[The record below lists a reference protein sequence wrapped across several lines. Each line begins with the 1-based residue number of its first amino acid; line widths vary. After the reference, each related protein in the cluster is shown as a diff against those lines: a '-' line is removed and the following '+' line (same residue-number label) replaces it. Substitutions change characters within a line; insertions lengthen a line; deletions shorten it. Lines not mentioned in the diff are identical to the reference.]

1 MNTQKR
7 SGCLRAASLI
17 VVIVTLLAASCIS
30 AWASVSAYTA
40 ESADFYPGNTG
51 VTIPGFDESL
61 SQYDPGTAGVAT
73 ASYNYPTQSGDD
85 PPPPF
90 FYAGVDTVTAD
101 KGYSTYAYVNES
113 AGILKAYASTWLQVR
128 GAMTSMININTHAGA
143 SAEISDTIIL
153 SAPATLLLSGNVSGC
168 LGGSSNYSNY
178 DVFQKYIWTPMSVD
192 SWVRFSYRTS
202 GEEGSSSQGFEAYFD
217 QAGNISNPFS
227 VPIYLPANT
236 PITVSA
242 GLNITTTVDP
252 DTSTILGV
260 SWRDKVG
267 PLTSITGNI
276 WADFA
281 NTMDFGIQVP
291 DGVTVTSESGLLP
304 LQTAAVPEPS
314 ALLALG
320 SGLGLLGT
328 CFRRRQ

>member
-1 MNTQKR
+1 MNYQR
-7 SGCLRAASLI
+7 RLSSLHAAS
-17 VVIVTLLAASCIS
+17 VVVAIIALLAASCIS
-30 AWASVSAYTA
+30 VLASASAYTA

-51 VTIPGFDESL
+51 ITIPGFDESL

-73 ASYNYPTQSGDD
+73 AFYNYPAQSEDD
-85 PPPPF
+85 PPPPPF
-90 FYAGVDTVTAD
+90 DTGVDTVAAD
-101 KGYSTYAYVNES
+101 KGYRTYAYVNES
-113 AGILKAYASTWLQVR
+113 AGILKAYASTWLQVK
-128 GAMTSMININTHAGA
+128 GAMTSMININTHASA
-143 SAEISDTIIL
+143 SAEVSDTIIL
-153 SAPATLLLSGNVSGC
+153 SAPATLLLSGNVTGY

-192 SWVRFSYRTS
+192 SWVRFSYRSS
-202 GEEGSSSQGFEAYFD
+202 GEEGSSSQGFEGYFD

-242 GLNITTTVDP
+242 GLNIATTVDP

-260 SWRDKVG
+260 SWRDKVD

-281 NTMDFGIQVP
+281 NTMNFGIQVP

-304 LQTAAVPEPS
+304 LQAAAVPEPS
-314 ALLALG
+314 ALIVLV

-328 CFRRRQ
+328 CFRRRH